1 MEIIQKEV
9 SRYETLRVQMAA
21 TIWNETGAAFFEEDI
36 PFSARNNKKF
46 ARKLVTLYTTLT
58 QGLSDPHFLVV
69 ELGAGLGLLGHF
81 FLSLL
86 QEENPALYAKTRFWS
101 SDSGHLPSFR
111 SLDTHKTCQK
121 KDINLLT
128 PHFEGQKPILC
139 FGSYVLDSLPPICL
153 HLKEHLLTEFKFETS
168 VPKNATIMTTN
179 TTPPTSHIVA
189 DIVKTPPHTWPAYW
203 LPEMAELLQEN
214 AQMRPWQPDAIPLE
228 DQKHIRSF
236 AQKNAYAGYF
246 NAIPGLTQHLQA
258 VITHLHPEGC
268 YLISDFGFSQEL
280 TSEQGSL
287 ASRYQLALFHAVCF
301 PLLRHIVSELGGHT
315 QITNRAMDQTQEC
328 LISRKNPV
336 PIFSIFETETPD
348 DGLSQRLDAL
358 LALDDKPFLEN
369 YPEFKKSLSSDD
381 ASDYVLCKLLA
392 SRLFKLGHLKEVMH
406 WTGHMENTFD
416 HLAPDAYLLTG
427 WACQIQ
433 KDHNTAIACFREVI
447 KTCPHHSLA
456 YGASAASALAIGDFE
471 NAKIWIHEALKWA
484 RGDGYWIHLVTQ
496 CTMWYRNKQ
505 QAELKETLLWVK
517 KVLTAEP
524 NRIPPRVKTQLAEL
538 VPLILK

>member
-1 MEIIQKEV
+1 MKIIQKEV
-9 SRYETLRVQMAA
+9 SRYDTLRVQMAN

-36 PFSARNNKKF
+36 PFSARNNQKF

-58 QGLSDPHFLVV
+58 QSLTDTAFLVV

-81 FLSLL
+81 FLSVL
-86 QEENPALYAKTRFWS
+86 QEENPTLYAKTKFWS
-101 SDSGHLPSFR
+101 SDSGHLPTFR
-111 SLDTHKTCQK
+111 ALDTHKACQK
-121 KDINLLT
+121 KDINLLA

-139 FGSYVLDSLPPICL
+139 FGSYVLDSLPPLCL
-153 HLKEHLLTEFKFETS
+153 HLEKQHLNEIKFETS
-168 VPKNATIMTTN
+168 VPKDAKILATD
-179 TTPPTSHIVA
+179 TTPPVSHA
-189 DIVKTPPHTWPAYW
+189 MTDIAKTAPHTWPAHW
-203 LPEMAELLQEN
+203 LPQIADMLQEK
-214 AQMRPWQPDAIPLE
+214 AVIQPWGSEKFPIE
-228 DQKHIRSF
+228 DQDHIRSF
-236 AQKNAYAGYF
+236 AQKSTQTGYF
-246 NAIPGLTQHLQA
+246 NAIPGLTQHLKA
-258 VITHLHPEGC
+258 VMNHLHPEGC

-301 PLLRHIVSELGGHT
+301 PLLRHIVSQLGGQS
-315 QITNRAMDQTQEC
+315 QITHRTLDQTQEC
-328 LISRKNPV
+328 LISITSPL
-336 PIFSIFETETPD
+336 PIFSIFETDTPD
-348 DGLSQRLDAL
+348 DGLSQRLDSL
-358 LALDDKPFLEN
+358 LTLDDKPFLET

-392 SRLFKLGHLKEVMH
+392 SRLFKLGHLKEVLH

-416 HLAPDAYLLTG
+416 HLSPDAYLLTG

-433 KDHNTAIACFREVI
+433 KDHSTAIACFREVI

-456 YGASAASALAIGDFE
+456 YGASAASAIAIGDFD
-471 NAKIWIHEALKWA
+471 NAKVWIQEALRWA
-484 RGDGYWIHLVTQ
+484 RGDGYWLHLVTQ
-496 CTMWYRNKQ
+496 CTLWHRNQ
-505 QAELKETLLWVK
+505 QPSELKETLLWVK